1 MGTNRNGDGMVADAG
16 RRMVGVQKL
25 ILEYKLKMYY
35 YYLLFLFFAINS
47 ISSMVIK
54 SLIDRTH
61 WFENLGISRT

>member
-1 MGTNRNGDGMVADAG
+1 
-16 RRMVGVQKL
+16 
-25 ILEYKLKMYY
+25 MYY